1 MSNKISISDEQVRRI
16 AKRQKQ
22 DDINDIQK
30 FQRDSISI
38 IRQEL
43 PAAHIRITG
52 LEELASK
59 PLEEYEKDI
68 RKHFSSLFSNL
79 ERN

>member
-1 MSNKISISDEQVRRI
+1 MLDKLRISDEQVRKI

-22 DDINDIQK
+22 EKQDDLDYIQK
-30 FQRDSISI
+30 LQRV
-38 IRQEL
+38 
-43 PAAHIRITG
+43 RITG

-59 PLEEYEKDI
+59 PLEEYEKAI
-68 RKHFSSLFSNL
+68 RKRLSSLFSDL